1 MKNFL
6 LIILVV
12 INLIKISSIIKI
24 NEFEE
29 IEIIN
34 DTQVFL
40 FNNDYSEELDYN
52 PEIIINCL
60 NPYFNKDLTPNLVI
74 SKTNRKSFTLAS
86 DETIVLSRND
96 YINEGKG
103 EYKLIFKNFI
113 GGKIIIFNSKNPF
126 PLNNFTK
133 FINFYYKSNLD
144 SNFTVSLYS
153 DILEEDIYLS
163 IKGRIQD
170 LNIIKI
176 NETENEEIYFD
187 NQVTKLNKGCS
198 YNFTYHATANN
209 ILFLFFHKIE
219 LISYDNSNY
228 DKYYVIYNDPLYYFV
243 NLKEFKNSVKDLNF
257 YVYQDNFWYSRPSI
271 NLEIAEVDE
280 DVKQKDLD

>member
-12 INLIKISSIIKI
+12 INLIKISSIITI
-24 NEFEE
+24 HEFEE
-29 IEIIN
+29 IEIVN

-86 DETIVLSRND
+86 DETIILSRND

-113 GGKIIIFNSKNPF
+113 GGKIIIFNSIHPF

-144 SNFTVSLYS
+144 SNFTISLYS

-198 YNFTYHATANN
+198 
-209 ILFLFFHKIE
+209 
-219 LISYDNSNY
+219 
-228 DKYYVIYNDPLYYFV
+228 
-243 NLKEFKNSVKDLNF
+243 
-257 YVYQDNFWYSRPSI
+257 
-271 NLEIAEVDE
+271 
-280 DVKQKDLD
+280 